1 MKKNTKT
8 STIPSRPVELSRV
21 ALSTVSGGGE
31 TISLNYEKINPR
43 R

>member
-8 STIPSRPVELSRV
+8 RTIPSRPVELSRV
-21 ALSTVSGGGE
+21 ALSTVSGGDQ
-31 TISLNYEKINPR
+31 ISFNFEEIRPR